1 MSAIHIFKAGTHTDM
16 HGKKL
21 PFTPDDLAACV
32 KAYDPSVHEAP
43 LVIGHPRTE
52 DPAWGWVKALSL
64 SGVDLMAE
72 PAQLDPQFAEM
83 VTDGRFK
90 KVSASFYLPD
100 SPSNPKPGVL
110 YLRHVGFLG
119 AQPPSVKGLKQ
130 VSFSEQEEGVVEFAD
145 WQAIT
150 NASLWGKLRD
160 FLIARFSLD
169 EAEKVLPEWQL
180 NSLREE
186 AYRDTLSQ
194 DAAGA
199 QFSETGPGPSSA
211 SNEESSM
218 TKEEIE
224 ALQEE
229 NRRLKQQAADRDAR
243 DAQVRQEQ
251 LHKDNVAFAEKLVAE
266 GRLAQDEKV
275 YRTGHVKKLTA
286 SDRWAGGKGD
296 PIGVI
301 EAGME
306 AVRTA
311 TGLRPNLMTMGAG
324 VMALLK
330 FHPAIQA
337 AIGANE
343 RKRIT
348 TEILQDLFQIE
359 EIVIGAPVSLP
370 SMKAAMDK
378 NSVPADIWGDNL
390 MLHYVGKPQPGADS
404 ADENEP
410 SFGYTLRRKGM
421 PVADKYDG
429 AGGKVKY
436 CRYTDIYKVAVVGGD
451 AGYLITG
458 ISK

>member
-72 PAQLDPQFAEM
+72 PAQLDPQFAEI
-83 VTDGRFK
+83 
-90 KVSASFYLPD
+90 
-100 SPSNPKPGVL
+100 
-110 YLRHVGFLG
+110 
-119 AQPPSVKGLKQ
+119 GLKQ

-266 GRLAQDEKV
+266 GRLAP
-275 YRTGHVKKLTA
+275 RA
-286 SDRWAGGKGD
+286 SSVVVALLDAVAGGDKPVEFAEG
-296 PIGVI
+296 
-301 EAGME
+301 ES
-306 AVRTA
+306 RTPLA
-311 TGLRPNLMTMGAG
+311 TAFRSLLSDGEP
-324 VMALLK
+324 VMNFAE
-330 FHPAIQA
+330 QA
-337 AIGANE
+337 TKD
-343 RKRIT
+343 R
-348 TEILQDLFQIE
+348 
-359 EIVIGAPVSLP
+359 V
-370 SMKAAMDK
+370 
-378 NSVPADIWGDNL
+378 
-390 MLHYVGKPQPGADS
+390 
-404 ADENEP
+404 
-410 SFGYTLRRKGM
+410 
-421 PVADKYDG
+421 
-429 AGGKVKY
+429 
-436 CRYTDIYKVAVVGGD
+436 GD
-451 AGYLITG
+451 AVKVDVAEFAEADPERLALHQKAVALSKKEG
-458 ISK
+458 ISYEAAVARCL

>member
-1 MSAIHIFKAGTHTDM
+1 MSDYLKGKRVVDPVLTSIARGYKNAAFIGERIFPVVLTDKEGVRVPTFGKTAFVEYDTERAVGADSNVLVREKTGTLDLVLGEH
-16 HGKKL
+16 
-21 PFTPDDLAACV
+21 DLAA
-32 KAYDPSVHEAP
+32 P
-43 LVIGHPRTE
+43 
-52 DPAWGWVKALSL
+52 
-64 SGVDLMAE
+64 VDYREQAE
-72 PAQLDPQFAEM
+72 SMF
-83 VTDGRFK
+83 
-90 KVSASFYLPD
+90 
-100 SPSNPKPGVL
+100 
-110 YLRHVGFLG
+110 
-119 AQPPSVKGLKQ
+119 
-130 VSFSEQEEGVVEFAD
+130 
-145 WQAIT
+145 
-150 NASLWGKLRD
+150 
-160 FLIARFSLD
+160 
-169 EAEKVLPEWQL
+169 
-180 NSLREE
+180 
-186 AYRDTLSQ
+186 
-194 DAAGA
+194 
-199 QFSETGPGPSSA
+199 
-211 SNEESSM
+211 NEES
-218 TKEEIE
+218 KAI
-224 ALQEE
+224 
-229 NRRLKQQAADRDAR
+229 RRATNGVNLRRELIAA
-243 DAQVRQEQ
+243 
-251 LHKDNVAFAEKLVAE
+251 
-266 GRLAQDEKV
+266 RLAQDEKV

-306 AVRTA
+306 
-311 TGLRPNLMTMGAG
+311 AG